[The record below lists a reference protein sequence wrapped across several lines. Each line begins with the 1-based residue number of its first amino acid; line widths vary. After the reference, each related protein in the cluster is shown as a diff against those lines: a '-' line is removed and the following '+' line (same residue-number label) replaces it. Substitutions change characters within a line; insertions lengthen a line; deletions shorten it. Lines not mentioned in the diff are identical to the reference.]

1 MNGNMMLT
9 IRTLGAVLGASAV
22 IFGSAAWAAATD
34 YRFEVAQ
41 ARAVGEGKTDVAVRL
56 VHATDDK
63 PVTDAVIFESK
74 ADMGPAGMANM
85 PAKVMPVPSGG
96 DGLYHFATQTGM
108 AGKWALHLAA
118 KVQGETETVR
128 GTVEFDAQ

>member
-1 MNGNMMLT
+1 MINARTLYAAFGALALLFSPAT
-9 IRTLGAVLGASAV
+9 IR
-22 IFGSAAWAAATD
+22 SAAAAAKD

-41 ARAVGEGKTDVAVRL
+41 AQSASAGKTDVAVRL
-56 VHATDDK
+56 VHATDNK

-74 ADMGPAGMANM
+74 TDMGPAGMADM
-85 PAKVMPVPSGG
+85 PGKVTPMPPGQ
-96 DGLYHFATQTGM
+96 DGLYHFTTQTGM

-128 GTVEFDAQ
+128 GTVEFDAK